1 MKRLT
6 VIAIA
11 ALATAGCSMN
21 MNLHRHTSADA
32 YEKAPFY
39 AKYLNPAAS
48 PLDAAIQRDLDSL
61 RTNPHNAAVHNELGQ
76 YLVHKGFPK
85 DAEVEFHRA
94 VAADKKFYPA
104 WYNLG
109 LLQSARN
116 DFSAARSSFAETVD
130 LKPGHSQALFQ
141 LGLMAEKSHNVDD
154 AMHYYTKALA
164 INHQLLDVRVN
175 PNVLDSQLIHLALL
189 SMYDAEHNREAMAF
203 QGTPP
208 GYAAAPAKV
217 QPQPQP
223 QQAPSPQAAPQNII
237 TPSAPITNPGMQA
250 PPPTP
255 KP

>member
-6 VIAIA
+6 LIAIA
-11 ALATAGCSMN
+11 ALALAMSMAGCSMN
-21 MNLHRHTSADA
+21 MNLHRNAGNA
-32 YEKAPFY
+32 YEKPPFY

-48 PLDAAIQRDLDSL
+48 PLDAAIQRDLDAL
-61 RTNPHNAAVHNELGQ
+61 RTNPNNAVVHNELGQ
-76 YLVHKGFPK
+76 YLVNKGFPK

-94 VAADKKFYPA
+94 LAADKKFYPA

-109 LLQSARN
+109 LLQAARN
-116 DFSAARSSFAETVD
+116 DISSARSSFAETVD

-141 LGLMAEKSHNVDD
+141 LGLMEEKRHNTD
-154 AMHYYTKALA
+154 AALHYYAKALA

-175 PNVLDSQLIHLALL
+175 PRVLDSQMIHLALL
-189 SMYDAEHNREAMAF
+189 TMYPSEHSRESMSF

-208 GYAAAPAKV
+208 GYAM
-217 QPQPQP
+217 PQAQA
-223 QQAPSPQAAPQNII
+223 APSPQAAPQNII

-255 KP
+255 KQ